1 MYRTVQ
7 IFLLK
12 FNMNRNVFSNYR
24 AENFILKKRKRK
36 IDSSQDLVCF
46 NTSSL
51 QLQRGTSYISKIPN
65 KSNAEK
71 SSVREK
77 STFIREWRWYIWPD
91 FIEDS
96 ISGKS

>member
-36 IDSSQDLVCF
+36 IDFVEIHLKISRVSILIHYNCNMEQVTSRKSQINQMQKNLPFERNRHSFVNGDGIFGPTL
-46 NTSSL
+46 
-51 QLQRGTSYISKIPN
+51 
-65 KSNAEK
+65 
-71 SSVREK
+71 
-77 STFIREWRWYIWPD
+77 
-91 FIEDS
+91 
-96 ISGKS
+96 